1 MVLYKKDL
9 GEIELTIPKLER
21 IAKVLNCSVNELLGD
36 EQPKEKEVV
45 ISEIKEMINSLS
57 DDKIRILYKI
67 IEDIIK

>member
-9 GEIELTIPKLER
+9 GETELTIPKLER
-21 IAKVLNCSVNELLGD
+21 IAKALNCDVNELLD
-36 EQPKEKEVV
+36 IEQPKEKEVI